1 MYKGMF
7 RVDCSHVRYF
17 QSHCLVFVS
26 ENKTE
31 KERNRE
37 VEQKK
42 DGSGCMW
49 RAWRGSEDPLGREMS
64 CGSCGLREVGNPAA
78 QAGETGRAWPLA
90 AGRNTGGTG
99 RRTGSDVSE
108 RREPGAR
115 PPCPEGCVLQG

>member
-64 CGSCGLREVGNPAA
+64 CGSVRAPGGGEPGG
-78 QAGETGRAWPLA
+78 AGGRDRQGLA
-90 AGRNTGGTG
+90 AGCRAEHG
-99 RRTGSDVSE
+99 RDRQKDWFG
-108 RREPGAR
+108 R
-115 PPCPEGCVLQG
+115 